1 MTVVIVDSSDLK
13 MEYSI
18 NSMILL
24 SYVIPKNSKLRNT
37 RKFKKLLPR
46 KKTSSRRIGK
56 NFQWNLLEEAYTK
69 KHYHFINLDFNNEIN
84 DNVVNETRENISKYN
99 IKHLM
104 RKTEPQNHFESG
116 FQNGLH
122 YNKITGSSPLTPP
135 MTPQVGHDGFEFNIK
150 PNTVLHTPESE
161 IEGLPLTPIESEVF
175 AY

>member
-1 MTVVIVDSSDLK
+1 

-46 KKTSSRRIGK
+46 KEDWEEFSMEFIGRSVHK
-56 NFQWNLLEEAYTK
+56 
-69 KHYHFINLDFNNEIN
+69 D
-84 DNVVNETRENISKYN
+84 N

-150 PNTVLHTPESE
+150 PNTVLHTPEPE